1 MKRILFFI
9 IALGF
14 LVQCAYAVTPR
25 DMTFPSLEFE
35 PAEPIRFEAPNGLVV
50 YFHEDHDLP
59 VVSLSAY
66 FHGGDIYDPS
76 DKIGLTAITATV
88 MRSGGAGTRTPDQ
101 VDFDLD
107 YLAARISSGADEDY
121 LSLNLSCLRKDF
133 DTVLAIFSDILLR
146 PAFDSAK
153 LALELSN
160 TRERI
165 LRRNDDPG
173 DVTRRIYYQTLYA
186 GHPYGNYPSLKTID
200 NITADDVRAQYDRYY
215 HPDNCILAVSGDLTL
230 AQLQSVIDQYF
241 GDWPRA
247 DITVTEVPKAAPQ
260 YQPGVYYVERDINQ
274 AQLRFGQIGIDDRNP
289 DRYAL
294 DILNF
299 AMGGGGFSSRL
310 TMRVRTTA
318 GLAYSVGSY
327 LWTRPLGGTWFGY
340 CQTRADAMSKAAQM
354 MLDIMNEVKE
364 NGITTEEMELAKESI
379 VNSYVFQFDT
389 PSKIVNAKARLELNG
404 FPPDQLQRDLEAY
417 QAVTLEDCNRVV
429 KQYLDTKNIVFVI
442 TGNKELFDNP
452 PDTFGPVTT
461 VKLETQ

>member
-1 MKRILFFI
+1 MKRILFLI
-9 IALGF
+9 LALAL
-14 LVQCAYAVTPR
+14 LVQCARAVTPR
-25 DMTFPSLEFE
+25 EMTFSSLEFE
-35 PAEPIRFEAPNGLVV
+35 PAEPIRLETPNGMVV
-50 YFHEDHDLP
+50 YFYEDHDLP
-59 VVSLSAY
+59 VVSLTAY
-66 FHGGDIYDPS
+66 FHGGNIYDPS
-76 DKIGLTAITATV
+76 DKIGLADMTATV

-107 YLAARISSGADEDY
+107 YLAAGISSGADEEY
-121 LSLNLSCLRKDF
+121 LSLTMSCLRKDF
-133 DTVLAIFSDILLR
+133 DTVLAIYTDILMR

-186 GHPYGNYPSLKTID
+186 GHPYGDYPSLKTID
-200 NITADDVRAQYDRYY
+200 NITGADVRAQYERYY
-215 HPDNCILAVSGDLTL
+215 HPDNCIMAVSGDLTL
-230 AQLQSVIDQYF
+230 EQLQTIIDMHF
-241 GDWPRA
+241 AGWPRA
-247 DITVTEVPKAAPQ
+247 DIAITEVAKAEPQ
-260 YQPGVYYVERDINQ
+260 YPPGVYYVERDINQ
-274 AQLRFGQIGIDDRNP
+274 AQLRFGQITIDNRNP

-299 AMGGGGFSSRL
+299 AMGGGGFSSRM

-327 LWTRPLGGTWFGY
+327 LWARPLGGTWFAY
-340 CQTRADAMSKAAQM
+340 CQTRADAMSQAAQM
-354 MLDIMNEVKE
+354 MLDVMNEVKA
-364 NGITTEEMELAKESI
+364 NGITEEEMELAKESI

-389 PSKIVNAKARLELNG
+389 PSKIVDAKARLELTG
-404 FPPDQLQRDLEAY
+404 FPTDQLQRDLRAY

-429 KQYLDTKNIVFVI
+429 KQYLDTQHIVFVI
-442 TGNKELFDNP
+442 TGNKALFDKP

-461 VKLETQ
+461 VQLESE